1 MIDKYDRLTLD
12 RYDRYRSTLFLII
25 LILMILILMIMIVIV
40 IHLPNITRI
49 GRTEKKNS
57 TGLRQGEAL
66 LYRQLFVNASIMINN
81 LLVYTIILTI
91 VVFCCIP
98 H

>member
-1 MIDKYDRLTLD
+1 
-12 RYDRYRSTLFLII
+12 
-25 LILMILILMIMIVIV
+25 MIMIVIV

-49 GRTEKKNS
+49 GRKEKNS

-66 LYRQLFVNASIMINN
+66 LYSQLLVNASIMINN

-98 H
+98 HKP

>member
-49 GRTEKKNS
+49 GRTEKNS